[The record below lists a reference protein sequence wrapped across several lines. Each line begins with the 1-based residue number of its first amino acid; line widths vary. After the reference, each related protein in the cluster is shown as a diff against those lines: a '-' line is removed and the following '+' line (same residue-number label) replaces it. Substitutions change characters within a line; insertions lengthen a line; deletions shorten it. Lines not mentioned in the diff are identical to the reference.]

1 MADVIRTGSILD
13 NNNSFKELLMNTV
26 ENPNESSFA
35 GTGYDDNAY
44 LFGTNTAPPL
54 PTWG

>member
-1 MADVIRTGSILD
+1 MIRINSIVE
-13 NNNSFKELLMNTV
+13 NNSLFKDFLHNTV
-26 ENPNESSFA
+26 ENPNEGSFA
-35 GTGYDDNAY
+35 GGGYDDSAF